1 MYMKNLI
8 KYCVCAV
15 VIGFSMAC
23 FAACTKEEIAALE
36 EPAMTVAEETDDM
49 TPLTD
54 TEEIPL
60 DEVEGPIEVEDSMNM
75 EHQITL
81 EEFQAMVEAMMAESE
96 NQKETAAE
104 SFFDREKA
112 EEAFQKANE
121 VRLSHGIGA
130 LTWDEDLYSLACNR
144 AQEIVTKFSH
154 ERPDG
159 SYVGSVLLEQ
169 MGASGCGEN
178 IASNYQSTANLI
190 NGWMASEG
198 HRENLLNSSFYG
210 GAMGCY
216 CHDGNYYW
224 VHLFWQ

>member
-23 FAACTKEEIAALE
+23 FAACTKEETAVLE
-36 EPAMTVAEETDDM
+36 ESVELATETEETEDL
-49 TPLTD
+49 PS
-54 TEEIPL
+54 
-60 DEVEGPIEVEDSMNM
+60 VEMKVPIEVEEPM
-75 EHQITL
+75 EIEEQITL
-81 EEFQAMVEAMMAESE
+81 EEFQAMVEAMMAETE

-104 SFFDREKA
+104 NFFDREKA

-159 SYVGSVLLEQ
+159 SYVGTVLLNQ

-178 IASNYQSTANLI
+178 IASNYNSITNLI

>member
-1 MYMKNLI
+1 
-8 KYCVCAV
+8 
-15 VIGFSMAC
+15 
-23 FAACTKEEIAALE
+23 
-36 EPAMTVAEETDDM
+36 
-49 TPLTD
+49 
-54 TEEIPL
+54 
-60 DEVEGPIEVEDSMNM
+60 
-75 EHQITL
+75 
-81 EEFQAMVEAMMAESE
+81 MAESE

-104 SFFDREKA
+104 SFFDRRKA

-121 VRLSHGIGA
+121 VRLSHGIPA
-130 LTWDEDLYSLACNR
+130 LMWDESLYSLACNR

-159 SYVGSVLLEQ
+159 SYVGTVLLNQ

-178 IASNYQSTANLI
+178 IASNYNSITNLI